1 MSVVTVEFILE
12 SVTPVE
18 TTVPLAA
25 DETAAEMATLHALGA
40 ATPEGGVD
48 ALALEATEGHS
59 AITGA
64 PCGEETTEL
73 EPSKAVRVGLATE
86 VAGVSDTET
95 AG

>member
-12 SVTPVE
+12 SATPVE

-25 DETAAEMATLHALGA
+25 DETAAETVTLHALGA

-64 PCGEETTEL
+64 PCGEETTEF